1 MFRAFQ
7 FKTAKFFGRIADA
20 DRIATLSKFMF
31 VRELLERLRIT
42 DVLDVGGNTGQ
53 FATSLRYL
61 GFRGAIESF
70 EPIPEAFTQL
80 CKAMAGDR
88 RWLGH
93 NVALGDT
100 KTTLEL
106 NVMQSSVFSSF
117 HAPID
122 DQGGL
127 NRVVKTCTVPV
138 LRLDEVLRGRDL
150 PHTLLKVDTQ
160 GHEMQVFRGL
170 GDMIRSLRAIVCEV
184 SVNAIY
190 ENTPRMIEVIQF
202 LDDQGFKPA
211 CFAPVGRTEDLS
223 AREFDYICVRG

>member
-1 MFRAFQ
+1 MFRAIQ
-7 FKTAKFFGRIADA
+7 FKTAKFIRRITDA
-20 DRIATLSKFMF
+20 DRVATLSKFMF
-31 VRELLERLRIT
+31 LRDLLDRLQIT
-42 DVLDVGGNTGQ
+42 EVLDVGGNAGQ

-61 GFRGAIESF
+61 GFQGSIVSF
-70 EPIPEAFTQL
+70 EPVPEVFTQL
-80 CKAMAGDR
+80 CKSMEDDPK
-88 RWLGH
+88 WLGH
-93 NVALGDT
+93 NIALGEA
-100 KTTLEL
+100 KTTLKL

-127 NRVVKTCTVPV
+127 NTIVKTCSVPV

-150 PHTLLKVDTQ
+150 SRTLLKVDTQ
-160 GHEMQVFRGL
+160 GHEMQVFNGL

-190 ENTPRMIEVIQF
+190 EDTPRMTEVIQF
-202 LDDQGFKPA
+202 LDEKGFKPA

-223 AREFDYICVRG
+223 AREFDYICVRA